1 MTRSCRSSSPTG
13 SSKREQPATVKASQD
28 IPKAACTRKGSFKH
42 SKEGGKS
49 KQFYMWRLRSL
60 LPGVSGQDRVTEVSN
75 PYTSRGGG
83 GKHSLLAS
91 SSHGASCHLP
101 PSLPP
106 SPHSWNWWRL
116 RSPTS
121 ATCRVCCR
129 SQMATVGRRLTC
141 LHWERWWSS
150 CEVSM
155 SVREA
160 SHNTEAAARAARPGQ
175 WCE

>member
-101 PSLPP
+101 PSLPSQLELVEATIAYIGYLQGMLQEP
-106 SPHSWNWWRL
+106 DGDSGKEIDVPALGEMVELL
-116 RSPTS
+116 RGLN
-121 ATCRVCCR
+121 V
-129 SQMATVGRRLTC
+129 
-141 LHWERWWSS
+141 SS
-150 CEVSM
+150 
-155 SVREA
+155 
-160 SHNTEAAARAARPGQ
+160 
-175 WCE
+175 

>member
-13 SSKREQPATVKASQD
+13 SSKRMQPATVKASQD
-28 IPKAACTRKGSFKH
+28 IPKAACARKGSFKH

-75 PYTSRGGG
+75 PTPRAA
-83 GKHSLLAS
+83 AS
-91 SSHGASCHLP
+91 TPTCLQLTRSFMSPTPLP
-101 PSLPP
+101 PSL
-106 SPHSWNWWRL
+106 PHSWNWWRL

-129 SQMATVGRRLTC
+129 SKMAAVGRRLTC
-141 LHWERWWSS
+141 QHWER
-150 CEVSM
+150 
-155 SVREA
+155 
-160 SHNTEAAARAARPGQ
+160 
-175 WCE
+175 